1 MGVRRVVTGID
12 EHGRSTFLSDGD
24 AFGGDR
30 WAEVWVTDPVQGLD
44 AVVDPQDGMMVLEPP
59 PAGTAWRVFEV
70 PPDAQMREAMANAVG
85 QIEGIEADGFHAT
98 ETIDYVMVLEGEI
111 SLELDTGAVTLHPGD
126 CVVQRGTRHAWRNR
140 NDHPVKMCAVMVST
154 RLSSTDR

>member
-1 MGVRRVVTGID
+1 MVRRVVTGID
-12 EHGRSTFLSDGD
+12 EQGRSTFLSDGE

-30 WAEVWVTDPVQGLD
+30 WGEVWVTDPAKGLD

-59 PAGTAWRVFEV
+59 AGGTAWRVFEV
-70 PPDAQMREAMANAVG
+70 PPDAQMREAMKHAVG

-98 ETIDYVMVLEGEI
+98 KTIDYVMVLEGEI
-111 SLELDTGAVTLHPGD
+111 SLELDTGEVTLHPGD

-140 NDHPVKMCAVMVST
+140 NDHPVKMVAVMVST
-154 RLSSTDR
+154 RTP